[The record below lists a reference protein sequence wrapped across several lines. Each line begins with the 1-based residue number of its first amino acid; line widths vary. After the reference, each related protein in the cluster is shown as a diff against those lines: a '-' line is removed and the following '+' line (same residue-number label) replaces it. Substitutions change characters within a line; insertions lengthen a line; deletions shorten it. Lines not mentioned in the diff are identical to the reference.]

1 LTIFHLW
8 LISNRI
14 ALLEVI
20 YVAQA
25 REGRKDSL
33 EKEIGLR
40 IKLARIRAGL
50 KQKELAEMVGMHP
63 MSISQI
69 ESGRRSTTI
78 AQLLEI
84 AKALGV
90 PIVQILG
97 GAGEDELSLE
107 LEKLLAIL
115 AERDSEIITNLR
127 GVIENW
133 ERLSDA
139 DKKFMINTI
148 SYAISTVKERAEQ

>member
-1 LTIFHLW
+1 M
-8 LISNRI
+8 
-14 ALLEVI
+14 
-20 YVAQA
+20 AQA

>member
-1 LTIFHLW
+1 MA
-8 LISNRI
+8 S
-14 ALLEVI
+14 E
-20 YVAQA
+20 
-25 REGRKDSL
+25 REKEKKSL

-84 AKALGV
+84 AKALSV

-148 SYAISTVKERAEQ
+148 SYAIGTVKERADQ

>member
-1 LTIFHLW
+1 MA
-8 LISNRI
+8 S
-14 ALLEVI
+14 ES
-20 YVAQA
+20 
-25 REGRKDSL
+25 EKEKKSL
-33 EKEIGLR
+33 DKEIGLR

-84 AKALGV
+84 AKALNV

-107 LEKLLAIL
+107 LERLLAIL
-115 AERDSEIITNLR
+115 AERDSQIITNLR

-133 ERLSDA
+133 DRLPDA
-139 DKKFMINTI
+139 DKRFMINTI

>member
-1 LTIFHLW
+1 MA
-8 LISNRI
+8 S
-14 ALLEVI
+14 ES
-20 YVAQA
+20 
-25 REGRKDSL
+25 EKEKKSL
-33 EKEIGLR
+33 DKEIGLR

-84 AKALGV
+84 AKALNV

-107 LEKLLAIL
+107 LERLLAIL

-133 ERLSDA
+133 DRLPDA
-139 DKKFMINTI
+139 DKRFMINTI
-148 SYAISTVKERAEQ
+148 SYAISTVKERVER

>member
-1 LTIFHLW
+1 MA
-8 LISNRI
+8 S
-14 ALLEVI
+14 
-20 YVAQA
+20 
-25 REGRKDSL
+25 EGEKEKKSL

-84 AKALGV
+84 AKALNV

-107 LEKLLAIL
+107 LERLLAIL
-115 AERDSEIITNLR
+115 AERDSQIITNLR

-133 ERLSDA
+133 DRLPDA
-139 DKKFMINTI
+139 DKRFMINTI

>member
-1 LTIFHLW
+1 MA
-8 LISNRI
+8 S
-14 ALLEVI
+14 
-20 YVAQA
+20 
-25 REGRKDSL
+25 EGEKEKKSL

-40 IKLARIRAGL
+40 IKLARIKAGL

-84 AKALGV
+84 AKALNV

-107 LEKLLAIL
+107 LERLLAIL

-133 ERLSDA
+133 DRLPDA
-139 DKKFMINTI
+139 DKRFMINTI
-148 SYAISTVKERAEQ
+148 SYAISTVKERVER

>member
-1 LTIFHLW
+1 MA
-8 LISNRI
+8 S
-14 ALLEVI
+14 
-20 YVAQA
+20 
-25 REGRKDSL
+25 EGEKEKKSL
-33 EKEIGLR
+33 ENEIGLR

-84 AKALGV
+84 AKALNV

-107 LEKLLAIL
+107 LERLLAIL
-115 AERDSEIITNLR
+115 AERDSQIITNLR

-133 ERLSDA
+133 DRLPDA
-139 DKKFMINTI
+139 DKRFMINTI

>member
-1 LTIFHLW
+1 MA
-8 LISNRI
+8 S
-14 ALLEVI
+14 ES
-20 YVAQA
+20 
-25 REGRKDSL
+25 EKEKKSL

-84 AKALGV
+84 AKALNV

-107 LEKLLAIL
+107 LERLLAIL
-115 AERDSEIITNLR
+115 AERDSQIISNLG

-133 ERLSDA
+133 DKLPDA
-139 DKKFMINTI
+139 DKRFMINTI